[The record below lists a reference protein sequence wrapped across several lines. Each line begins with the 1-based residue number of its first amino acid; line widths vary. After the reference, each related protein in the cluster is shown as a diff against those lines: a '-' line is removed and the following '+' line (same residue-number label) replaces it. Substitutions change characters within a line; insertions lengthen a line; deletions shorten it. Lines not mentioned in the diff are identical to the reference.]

1 MKNSSSNVGCVFI
14 YFWGAQK
21 IICGYNFAASL
32 SAFLKKKTWLYLMWN
47 IGIFFSE
54 K

>member
-1 MKNSSSNVGCVFI
+1 MKNSSSNVGCGFV

-21 IICGYNFAASL
+21 IICGSNFVASL